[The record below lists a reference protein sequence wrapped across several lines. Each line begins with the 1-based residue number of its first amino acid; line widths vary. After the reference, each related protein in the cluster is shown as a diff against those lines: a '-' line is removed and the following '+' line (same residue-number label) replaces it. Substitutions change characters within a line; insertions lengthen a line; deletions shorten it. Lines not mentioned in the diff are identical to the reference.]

1 MDQHKLA
8 SEPFIWTT
16 RLKQSFLDLPKALT
30 LSTWTAG
37 LLAVI
42 VGFTGSLVL
51 TFQIADTAQ
60 LNPEQLSSWVFSITV
75 GSGILSLGLSLFYKQ
90 PVLTAWSTPGLAVL
104 ASNLADYKLSD
115 VVGTYIILGLAIMIL
130 GFTGLFEKVMRLL
143 PKSVALAVLGGVL
156 FKFGLGLFTSLSVAP
171 IMVLVM
177 MIVFLFFKRL
187 NWQTPMALALVAGF
201 IVAFVNGEVNLSN
214 LKLELALP
222 IYILP
227 TFNLAAII
235 SLGAPLFILAL
246 ASQNAPGFAVMK
258 AYGYRPPVNGS
269 LIATG
274 FLSALFAPMLCHGL
288 TLAAITAALGNSPE
302 AHPDPDQRYGAGVV
316 TGLLKIILGLFG
328 ATVVAFFAGLPK
340 SLIAAMAGLALS
352 GTIQTCL
359 VGAFTETKDREA
371 ALFALLMAAS
381 DVQLFGI
388 GSAFWGLVIGFIVSR
403 ALRKI

>member
-1 MDQHKLA
+1 MTGKL
-8 SEPFIWTT
+8 
-16 RLKQSFLDLPKALT
+16 RQSFLDLPKALT

-51 TFQIADTAQ
+51 TFQVADSANLTPA
-60 LNPEQLSSWVFSITV
+60 QLSSWVFSITV
-75 GSGILSLGLSLFYKQ
+75 GSGILCISLSLFYKQ

-104 ASNLADYKLSD
+104 ASSLGDYTLSD
-115 VVGTYIILGLAIMIL
+115 AVGAYLVIGLAIMIL
-130 GFTGLFEKVMRLL
+130 GFTGLFERVMRLL
-143 PKSVALAVLGGVL
+143 PQSVALAVLGGVL

-171 IMVLVM
+171 IMVLIM
-177 MIVFLFFKRL
+177 MVVFLFFKRL
-187 NWQTPMALALVAGF
+187 NWQTPIALALVAGF
-201 IVAFVNGEVNLSN
+201 MVAFFSGQVDLTGVR
-214 LKLELALP
+214 LELAKP
-222 IYILP
+222 IFIMP
-227 TFNLAAII
+227 TFHLPAMI

-258 AYGYRPPVNGS
+258 AYGYTPPANGS
-269 LIATG
+269 LVATG

-302 AHPDPDQRYGAGVV
+302 AHPDPDKRYGAGIT
-316 TGLLKIILGLFG
+316 TGLIKIALGVFG
-328 ATVVAFFAGLPK
+328 ATIVAFFAGLPK

-359 VGAFTETKDREA
+359 VGSFSDTKDREA

-381 DVQLFGI
+381 DIQLFGI

-403 ALRKI
+403 ALRKL